1 LCPKGKEPN
10 LPVITHEVVD
20 ALERLAAID
29 AELSELDGEL
39 ERAREGLSEK
49 RQQLQELVDK
59 LDRDRQSVSEMERL
73 RNDLQ
78 QELRQMNQQIE
89 KSREKLG
96 RCRTE
101 REANAAQRELEEL
114 RKLHRDREQEVE
126 KLTLLLEQARSD
138 IEIGAA
144 KREELAG
151 ELGAHEGPVTNR
163 LGEVEQRQGMQRTA
177 REQAISR
184 LSKLDGKVYR
194 RYEVIRKRKGTAVAH
209 TTDGSCSACH
219 VRMPPQLLQ
228 RLMRREE
235 FGLCPS
241 CNRILYFRDPIEAA
255 EAGAPAADRSASGP

>member
-1 LCPKGKEPN
+1 MGKEPN
-10 LPVITHEVVD
+10 LPVITHELVE
-20 ALERLAAID
+20 AMERLAAID

-39 ERAREGLSEK
+39 ERARAGLSERK
-49 RQQLQELVDK
+49 QQLQELTEK
-59 LDRDRQSVSEMERL
+59 LERDRLSVAEMERL

-78 QELRQMNQQIE
+78 QELRQMSQQIE

-126 KLTLLLEQARSD
+126 KLTVLLDQARAE
-138 IEIGAA
+138 IEVAGA
-144 KREELAG
+144 KRGDLAG

-163 LGEVEQRQGMQRTA
+163 LGEVEERSRVQREA
-177 REQAISR
+177 REQAVGRI
-184 LSKLDGKVYR
+184 SKLDGKVYR
-194 RYEVIRKRKGTAVAH
+194 RYEMVRKRKGTAIAH

-228 RLMRREE
+228 KLMRREE
-235 FGLCPS
+235 FGQCPS
-241 CNRILYFRDPIEAA
+241 CNRIMYFRDPIEASD
-255 EAGAPAADRSASGP
+255 AGALPADRSVTGP